1 MRGSK
6 TSGSRSPPSDRGLAL
21 RGLEQDGVDHA
32 FEAGPRRDTHKSD
45 VGPARRDASD
55 DVQRH
60 EVRIRRVRLPRDD
73 LALLGRRGPA
83 VQDVGEFRAQDADL
97 PVRSLRAVELQALD
111 PDEGVLLLP
120 TDLPPS
126 LLAERPVA
134 AARRLPF
141 RASLPKGHRIAPK
154 NGAYMTV
161 LGHTMW
167 IVPYTIRLVTRKP
180 RSAPPFKRGNPA
192 CGFPFRTYRIKTKKP
207 TRLPMTV
214 PNATVMNGATGPNER
229 PRRFSVGS
237 LRKVKAET
245 LMIPGIMRSPNPM
258 NIASRS
264 SPEATCA
271 LRLFCS
277 RNE

>member
-1 MRGSK
+1 AGARSEPGEYDLSLDRRH
-6 TSGSRSPPSDRGLAL
+6 SGEDAPC
-21 RGLEQDGVDHA
+21 H
-32 FEAGPRRDTHKSD
+32 D
-45 VGPARRDASD
+45 VRF
-55 DVQRH
+55 
-60 EVRIRRVRLPRDD
+60 RRVRLHRDA
-73 LALLGRRGPA
+73 LVLLGRRGPA

-161 LGHTMW
+161 VGHTMW

-180 RSAPPFKRGNPA
+180 RSAPPFKRGSPA
-192 CGFPFRTYRIKTKKP
+192 CGFPLRTYRIKTKKP
-207 TRLPMTV
+207 RRLPMTV
-214 PNATVMNGATGPNER
+214 PNATVMNGASGPNER

-245 LMIPGIMRSPNPM
+245 LMIPGIMRSRNPM
-258 NIASRS
+258 NIACRS

-271 LRLFCS
+271 LRLCCCW
-277 RNE
+277 NEYHAFSGRMWWM